1 MRLLRYIG
9 MMILLV
15 CFLKPTLAESVAYT
29 QLEKDYPLLMQQV
42 GHVLQGQRANYI
54 FAIDVSGT
62 MNQYEH
68 IVVPAMSQFV
78 ASLSEGDNISF
89 IRFGTKAKVSL
100 GGLSEIDQT
109 ALNDLQNYVQR
120 LYERDPE
127 LFANTDLYAL
137 LTQISQ
143 EMRFQK
149 NNLTF
154 VFVLTDFVNDP
165 APGHPTLTKEICFQL
180 RQQLEARAVDHH
192 IYMYALQ
199 LPVGKSNQL
208 SLFRQAIPSSFH
220 FETFSIATQT
230 ALKSWFDRK
239 KSEILLDKF
248 KAIIGS
254 QLQAIEVSSAVT
266 VDIDGHLQL
275 DASWYANSLLK
286 DVQIDSLFLQDE
298 EDSFDLSLDVPLPC
312 IVDSVWNKPVGQI
325 KHHSWGFHP
334 LNGKLGMCYSFPTQ
348 FDDELKKLEIQKPTY
363 RSEATIER
371 TLFTA
376 WLPLWLFLSISG
388 CILLYLLMVLG
399 AFVRNRRSMYKINGA
414 VLVNYLSK
422 QMAKK
427 MVCDKQSFSVGCQG
441 ADFLITSNG
450 CNWKITFFQQTVS
463 SWKPWKK
470 PIIRIRLD
478 MGKLMRTTSGRYRCG
493 DQTRVERGEGILID
507 DFLIKWM

>member
-1 MRLLRYIG
+1 MRLFRYIG

-109 ALNDLQNYVQR
+109 ALNDLQNYVER
-120 LYERDPE
+120 LYE

-199 LPVGKSNQL
+199 LPVGQSNQL

-254 QLQAIEVSSAVT
+254 
-266 VDIDGHLQL
+266 
-275 DASWYANSLLK
+275 
-286 DVQIDSLFLQDE
+286 
-298 EDSFDLSLDVPLPC
+298 
-312 IVDSVWNKPVGQI
+312 VDSI
-325 KHHSWGFHP
+325 LGFIF
-334 LNGKLGMCYSFPTQ
+334 NMGIDF
-348 FDDELKKLEIQKPTY
+348 FLK
-363 RSEATIER
+363 
-371 TLFTA
+371 
-376 WLPLWLFLSISG
+376 
-388 CILLYLLMVLG
+388 
-399 AFVRNRRSMYKINGA
+399 RNIGW
-414 VLVNYLSK
+414 
-422 QMAKK
+422 
-427 MVCDKQSFSVGCQG
+427 
-441 ADFLITSNG
+441 ITN
-450 CNWKITFFQQTVS
+450 
-463 SWKPWKK
+463 
-470 PIIRIRLD
+470 
-478 MGKLMRTTSGRYRCG
+478 
-493 DQTRVERGEGILID
+493 
-507 DFLIKWM
+507 